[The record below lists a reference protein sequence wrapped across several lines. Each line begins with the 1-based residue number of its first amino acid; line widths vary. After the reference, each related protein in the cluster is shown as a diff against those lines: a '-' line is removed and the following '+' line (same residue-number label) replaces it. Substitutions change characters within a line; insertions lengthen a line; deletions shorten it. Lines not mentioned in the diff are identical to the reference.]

1 MIISDK
7 MNKVRLGTK
16 KTISNPETSTLSKST
31 REEEIDFT
39 KYCLNDFESPRR
51 NFSLNN
57 KLIKCTFVTN
67 NNTRGVGTKK

>member
-7 MNKVRLGTK
+7 INKVRLGIK
-16 KTISNPETSTLSKST
+16 KTISNPETSTLNKST
-31 REEEIDFT
+31 KEEEIVFT
-39 KYCLNDFESPRR
+39 KYCLNDFVSARR

-67 NNTRGVGTKK
+67 NNTRGVGTKR